1 MLEEQEKAEKP
12 QKKEKKKDNFIFLTS
27 FQSEEKNYQKG
38 DTIFIE
44 NENVIEYLTAKK
56 IIKKWQL

>member
-1 MLEEQEKAEKP
+1 MLENENVDKP
-12 QKKEKKKDNFIFLTS
+12 QKKEKKKDNFVFLTS
-27 FQSEEKNYQKG
+27 FEAENQSYKKG